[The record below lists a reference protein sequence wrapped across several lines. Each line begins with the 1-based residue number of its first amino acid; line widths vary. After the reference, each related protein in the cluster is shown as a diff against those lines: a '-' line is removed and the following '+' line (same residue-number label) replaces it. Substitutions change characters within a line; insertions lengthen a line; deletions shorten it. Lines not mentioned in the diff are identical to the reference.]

1 MQLISQ
7 NPTDEDFIQ
16 DPYKFYKNFVST
28 DGLYYWNEY
37 NMPAVF
43 DPAGQELLFKD
54 KRFGRE
60 KLKNQSNNHE
70 KHLKAFYHVESN
82 SMLELEPPKHT
93 RLRGLVLRAFT
104 TRKINT
110 IQPEIAA
117 LSYKLLDDLKSN
129 NVDIL
134 KGFATQLPVIVI
146 ARLLLTNVKD
156 SKKLSAKK
164 REEIFSMVEENNIEY
179 SFNESSNTFIDQF
192 GIKNA
197 NEKVLTDS
205 ISDIYT
211 GNEIVYVDHFKINDF
226 KSISVVRGEDN
237 CRAIA
242 LASIIAKVLRDNLM
256 VKFSEKYP
264 EYSFEKNKGYGT
276 KDHREAISKYGL
288 SNIHRKSFSLKPI

>member
-1 MQLISQ
+1 MIEDKVWSED
-7 NPTDEDFIQ
+7 PDKYIIGADEVGRGSFAGPICAA
-16 DPYKFYKNFVST
+16 
-28 DGLYYWNEY
+28 
-37 NMPAVF
+37 AV
-43 DPAGQELLFKD
+43 
-54 KRFGRE
+54 
-60 KLKNQSNNHE
+60 
-70 KHLKAFYHVESN
+70 
-82 SMLELEPPKHT
+82 
-93 RLRGLVLRAFT
+93 
-104 TRKINT
+104 KINYSHL
-110 IQPEIAA
+110 A
-117 LSYKLLDDLKSN
+117 
-129 NVDIL
+129 
-134 KGFATQLPVIVI
+134 
-146 ARLLLTNVKD
+146 LLTNVKD

-256 VKFSEKYP
+256 IKFSEKYP

>member
-1 MQLISQ
+1 MWFSHLKILQISMI
-7 NPTDEDFIQ
+7 ED
-16 DPYKFYKNFVST
+16 KVWS
-28 DGLYYWNEY
+28 E
-37 NMPAVF
+37 
-43 DPAGQELLFKD
+43 DPAKYIIGADEV
-54 KRFGRE
+54 GRG
-60 KLKNQSNNHE
+60 SF
-70 KHLKAFYHVESN
+70 AGPICAAAV
-82 SMLELEPPKHT
+82 
-93 RLRGLVLRAFT
+93 
-104 TRKINT
+104 KINY
-110 IQPEIAA
+110 PHLA
-117 LSYKLLDDLKSN
+117 
-129 NVDIL
+129 
-134 KGFATQLPVIVI
+134 
-146 ARLLLTNVKD
+146 LLTNVKD

-211 GNEIVYVDHFKINDF
+211 SNEIVYVDHFKINDF

-242 LASIIAKVLRDNLM
+242 LASIVAKVLRDNLM
-256 VKFSEKYP
+256 IKFSEKYP

-276 KDHREAISKYGL
+276 KEHREAISKYGL

>member
-1 MQLISQ
+1 MI
-7 NPTDEDFIQ
+7 EDKVWF
-16 DPYKFYKNFVST
+16 
-28 DGLYYWNEY
+28 E
-37 NMPAVF
+37 
-43 DPAGQELLFKD
+43 DPAKYIIGADEV
-54 KRFGRE
+54 GRG
-60 KLKNQSNNHE
+60 SF
-70 KHLKAFYHVESN
+70 AGPICAAAV
-82 SMLELEPPKHT
+82 
-93 RLRGLVLRAFT
+93 
-104 TRKINT
+104 KINYSHL
-110 IQPEIAA
+110 A
-117 LSYKLLDDLKSN
+117 
-129 NVDIL
+129 
-134 KGFATQLPVIVI
+134 
-146 ARLLLTNVKD
+146 LLTNVKD

-226 KSISVVRGEDN
+226 NSISVVRGEDN

-242 LASIIAKVLRDNLM
+242 LASIVAKVIRDNLM
-256 VKFSEKYP
+256 IKFSKKYP

-276 KDHREAISKYGL
+276 KDHREAISRYGL

>member
-1 MQLISQ
+1 MI
-7 NPTDEDFIQ
+7 ED
-16 DPYKFYKNFVST
+16 KVWS
-28 DGLYYWNEY
+28 E
-37 NMPAVF
+37 
-43 DPAGQELLFKD
+43 DPAKYIIGADEV
-54 KRFGRE
+54 GRG
-60 KLKNQSNNHE
+60 SF
-70 KHLKAFYHVESN
+70 AGPICAAAV
-82 SMLELEPPKHT
+82 
-93 RLRGLVLRAFT
+93 
-104 TRKINT
+104 KINYSHL
-110 IQPEIAA
+110 A
-117 LSYKLLDDLKSN
+117 
-129 NVDIL
+129 
-134 KGFATQLPVIVI
+134 
-146 ARLLLTNVKD
+146 LLTNVKD

-226 KSISVVRGEDN
+226 KSISVVRVEDN

-256 VKFSEKYP
+256 IKFSEKYP

>member
-1 MQLISQ
+1 MWFSHLKILQIQ
-7 NPTDEDFIQ
+7 MIED
-16 DPYKFYKNFVST
+16 KVWS
-28 DGLYYWNEY
+28 E
-37 NMPAVF
+37 
-43 DPAGQELLFKD
+43 DPAKYIIGADEV
-54 KRFGRE
+54 GRG
-60 KLKNQSNNHE
+60 SF
-70 KHLKAFYHVESN
+70 AGPICAAAV
-82 SMLELEPPKHT
+82 
-93 RLRGLVLRAFT
+93 
-104 TRKINT
+104 KINYSHL
-110 IQPEIAA
+110 E
-117 LSYKLLDDLKSN
+117 
-129 NVDIL
+129 
-134 KGFATQLPVIVI
+134 
-146 ARLLLTNVKD
+146 LLTNVKD

-211 GNEIVYVDHFKINDF
+211 GNEIVYVDHFKINNF

>member
-1 MQLISQ
+1 MI
-7 NPTDEDFIQ
+7 ED
-16 DPYKFYKNFVST
+16 KVWS
-28 DGLYYWNEY
+28 E
-37 NMPAVF
+37 
-43 DPAGQELLFKD
+43 DPAKYIIGADEV
-54 KRFGRE
+54 GRG
-60 KLKNQSNNHE
+60 SF
-70 KHLKAFYHVESN
+70 AGPICAAAV
-82 SMLELEPPKHT
+82 
-93 RLRGLVLRAFT
+93 
-104 TRKINT
+104 KINYSHL
-110 IQPEIAA
+110 A
-117 LSYKLLDDLKSN
+117 
-129 NVDIL
+129 
-134 KGFATQLPVIVI
+134 
-146 ARLLLTNVKD
+146 LLTNVKD

-164 REEIFSMVEENNIEY
+164 REEIFSMVEKNNIEY

>member
-1 MQLISQ
+1 MI
-7 NPTDEDFIQ
+7 ED
-16 DPYKFYKNFVST
+16 KVWS
-28 DGLYYWNEY
+28 E
-37 NMPAVF
+37 
-43 DPAGQELLFKD
+43 DPAKYIIGADEV
-54 KRFGRE
+54 GRG
-60 KLKNQSNNHE
+60 SF
-70 KHLKAFYHVESN
+70 AGPICAAAV
-82 SMLELEPPKHT
+82 
-93 RLRGLVLRAFT
+93 
-104 TRKINT
+104 KINYSHL
-110 IQPEIAA
+110 A
-117 LSYKLLDDLKSN
+117 
-129 NVDIL
+129 
-134 KGFATQLPVIVI
+134 
-146 ARLLLTNVKD
+146 LLTNVKD

-256 VKFSEKYP
+256 IKFSEKYP

-288 SNIHRKSFSLKPI
+288 SDIHRKSFSLKPI

>member
-1 MQLISQ
+1 MI
-7 NPTDEDFIQ
+7 ED
-16 DPYKFYKNFVST
+16 KVWS
-28 DGLYYWNEY
+28 E
-37 NMPAVF
+37 
-43 DPAGQELLFKD
+43 DPAKYIIGADEV
-54 KRFGRE
+54 GRG
-60 KLKNQSNNHE
+60 SF
-70 KHLKAFYHVESN
+70 AGPICAAAV
-82 SMLELEPPKHT
+82 
-93 RLRGLVLRAFT
+93 
-104 TRKINT
+104 KINYSH
-110 IQPEIAA
+110 
-117 LSYKLLDDLKSN
+117 L
-129 NVDIL
+129 
-134 KGFATQLPVIVI
+134 G
-146 ARLLLTNVKD
+146 LLTNVKD

-179 SFNESSNTFIDQF
+179 SFNESSNNFIDQF

-256 VKFSEKYP
+256 IKFSEKYP

>member
-1 MQLISQ
+1 MIEDKVWSEDPNQYIIGA
-7 NPTDEDFIQ
+7 DEVGRGSFAGPICAA
-16 DPYKFYKNFVST
+16 
-28 DGLYYWNEY
+28 
-37 NMPAVF
+37 AV
-43 DPAGQELLFKD
+43 
-54 KRFGRE
+54 
-60 KLKNQSNNHE
+60 
-70 KHLKAFYHVESN
+70 
-82 SMLELEPPKHT
+82 
-93 RLRGLVLRAFT
+93 
-104 TRKINT
+104 KINYSHL
-110 IQPEIAA
+110 E
-117 LSYKLLDDLKSN
+117 
-129 NVDIL
+129 
-134 KGFATQLPVIVI
+134 
-146 ARLLLTNVKD
+146 LLTNVKD

-179 SFNESSNTFIDQF
+179 SFIESSNNFIDQF

-242 LASIIAKVLRDNLM
+242 LASIVAKVLRDNLM
-256 VKFSEKYP
+256 IIFSEKYP

-276 KDHREAISKYGL
+276 KEHRQAISKYGL

>member
-1 MQLISQ
+1 MIEDKVWSEDSAKYIIGA
-7 NPTDEDFIQ
+7 DEVGRGSFAGPICAA
-16 DPYKFYKNFVST
+16 
-28 DGLYYWNEY
+28 
-37 NMPAVF
+37 AV
-43 DPAGQELLFKD
+43 
-54 KRFGRE
+54 
-60 KLKNQSNNHE
+60 
-70 KHLKAFYHVESN
+70 
-82 SMLELEPPKHT
+82 
-93 RLRGLVLRAFT
+93 
-104 TRKINT
+104 KINYSHL
-110 IQPEIAA
+110 A
-117 LSYKLLDDLKSN
+117 
-129 NVDIL
+129 
-134 KGFATQLPVIVI
+134 
-146 ARLLLTNVKD
+146 LLTNVKD

-242 LASIIAKVLRDNLM
+242 LASIIAEVLRDNLM
-256 VKFSEKYP
+256 IKFSEKYP

>member
-1 MQLISQ
+1 MI
-7 NPTDEDFIQ
+7 ED
-16 DPYKFYKNFVST
+16 KVW
-28 DGLYYWNEY
+28 LE
-37 NMPAVF
+37 
-43 DPAGQELLFKD
+43 DPAKYIIGADEV
-54 KRFGRE
+54 GRG
-60 KLKNQSNNHE
+60 SF
-70 KHLKAFYHVESN
+70 AGPICAAAV
-82 SMLELEPPKHT
+82 
-93 RLRGLVLRAFT
+93 
-104 TRKINT
+104 KINYSHL
-110 IQPEIAA
+110 A
-117 LSYKLLDDLKSN
+117 
-129 NVDIL
+129 
-134 KGFATQLPVIVI
+134 
-146 ARLLLTNVKD
+146 LLTNVKD

-256 VKFSEKYP
+256 IKFSEKYP

-288 SNIHRKSFSLKPI
+288 SKIHRKSFSLKPI

>member
-1 MQLISQ
+1 MI
-7 NPTDEDFIQ
+7 EDKVWF
-16 DPYKFYKNFVST
+16 
-28 DGLYYWNEY
+28 E
-37 NMPAVF
+37 
-43 DPAGQELLFKD
+43 DPAKYIIGADEV
-54 KRFGRE
+54 GRG
-60 KLKNQSNNHE
+60 SF
-70 KHLKAFYHVESN
+70 AGPICAAAV
-82 SMLELEPPKHT
+82 
-93 RLRGLVLRAFT
+93 
-104 TRKINT
+104 KINYSHL
-110 IQPEIAA
+110 A
-117 LSYKLLDDLKSN
+117 
-129 NVDIL
+129 
-134 KGFATQLPVIVI
+134 
-146 ARLLLTNVKD
+146 LLTNVKD

-256 VKFSEKYP
+256 IKFSEKYP

>member
-1 MQLISQ
+1 MIEDKVWSE
-7 NPTDEDFIQ
+7 NPNKYIIGADEVGRGSFAGPICAA
-16 DPYKFYKNFVST
+16 
-28 DGLYYWNEY
+28 
-37 NMPAVF
+37 AV
-43 DPAGQELLFKD
+43 
-54 KRFGRE
+54 
-60 KLKNQSNNHE
+60 
-70 KHLKAFYHVESN
+70 
-82 SMLELEPPKHT
+82 
-93 RLRGLVLRAFT
+93 
-104 TRKINT
+104 KINYSHL
-110 IQPEIAA
+110 A
-117 LSYKLLDDLKSN
+117 
-129 NVDIL
+129 
-134 KGFATQLPVIVI
+134 
-146 ARLLLTNVKD
+146 LLTNVKD

-256 VKFSEKYP
+256 IKFSEKYP

>member
-1 MQLISQ
+1 MI
-7 NPTDEDFIQ
+7 ED
-16 DPYKFYKNFVST
+16 KVWS
-28 DGLYYWNEY
+28 E
-37 NMPAVF
+37 
-43 DPAGQELLFKD
+43 DPAKYIIGADEV
-54 KRFGRE
+54 GRG
-60 KLKNQSNNHE
+60 SF
-70 KHLKAFYHVESN
+70 AGPICAAAV
-82 SMLELEPPKHT
+82 
-93 RLRGLVLRAFT
+93 
-104 TRKINT
+104 KINYSHL
-110 IQPEIAA
+110 A
-117 LSYKLLDDLKSN
+117 LLN
-129 NVDIL
+129 
-134 KGFATQLPVIVI
+134 
-146 ARLLLTNVKD
+146 NVKD

-164 REEIFSMVEENNIEY
+164 REEIFLMVEENNIEY

-256 VKFSEKYP
+256 IKFSEKYP

-288 SNIHRKSFSLKPI
+288 SNIHRKSFNLKPI